1 MLEQGGSFAGINRKV
16 QIKPLK
22 WSQPEEG
29 SKEEPRVTEALLI
42 LKHGGVLTHA
52 GRQQVLASA
61 DVFFP
66 FGSGLLL
73 QPPPPLLPSFQN
85 GPVMIAEDT
94 MLFCTT
100 EAQASIQSDRQTVR
114 KGAVWRTV

>member
-1 MLEQGGSFAGINRKV
+1 MLLTPCLRHNPHSPRDTDSQACLQTVLEQGGSFAGINRKV

-52 GRQQVLASA
+52 GRQQVRASA
-61 DVFFP
+61 NAYLHL
-66 FGSGLLL
+66 GSRLLLL
-73 QPPPPLLPSFQN
+73 QS
-85 GPVMIAEDT
+85 GPVMIA
-94 MLFCTT
+94 
-100 EAQASIQSDRQTVR
+100 
-114 KGAVWRTV
+114 

>member
-52 GRQQVLASA
+52 GRQQVGANA
-61 DVFFP
+61 DAFLTL
-66 FGSGLLL
+66 GSELLLL
-73 QPPPPLLPSFQN
+73 QN
-85 GPVMIAEDT
+85 APVMIAQERVC
-94 MLFCTT
+94 L
-100 EAQASIQSDRQTVR
+100 QN
-114 KGAVWRTV
+114 